1 MSEQERQCFGIFLQW
16 IKELEFVQAAEKDRE
31 ESQVFVKAE
40 VERLEGYLATIRDE
54 LDKLKARLQ

>member
-16 IKELEFVQAAEKDRE
+16 IKELEFVLAAEKDRE